1 MARTNSKKMLVEEA
15 LRKGEKAQDIAV
27 RLQLSKGYVQ
37 NIKHYIKAEGTLTAL
52 AAEVMGDV
60 NNEKDASD
68 EKAKPLSDKKN
79 REALTEPSQDTALV
93 DHIFALY
100 DKKLLSQQET
110 VTLIKRGA
118 IA

>member
-37 NIKHYIKAEGTLTAL
+37 NVKHYLKAEGTLTAL
-52 AAEVMGDV
+52 AAEVMGCT
-60 NNEKDASD
+60 NSENDASD

-79 REALTEPSQDTALV
+79 REAKAEPSPDTALV

>member
-1 MARTNSKKMLVEEA
+1 MARTNSKKTLVEKA
-15 LRKGEKAQDIAV
+15 LRKGEKAEDIAV

-37 NIKHYIKAEGTLTAL
+37 NIKHYIKAEGTLTAI
-52 AAEVMGDV
+52 AAEVMG
-60 NNEKDASD
+60 NANSEEDASD
-68 EKAKPLSDKKN
+68 KKAKPLSDMKN
-79 REALTEPSQDTALV
+79 REGKSEPTQDVAVV

-110 VTLIKRGA
+110 VALIKRGT